1 MPPGLH
7 SPGAAHSALGQ
18 RRDTAPTTA
27 PLSRRREG
35 ARCVCQSAPSG
46 HRPYARSFAPRIN
59 ASPTGPVI
67 LPELPTP

>member
-46 HRPYARSFAPRIN
+46 HRPYAAGVLN
-59 ASPTGPVI
+59 GDGPVI